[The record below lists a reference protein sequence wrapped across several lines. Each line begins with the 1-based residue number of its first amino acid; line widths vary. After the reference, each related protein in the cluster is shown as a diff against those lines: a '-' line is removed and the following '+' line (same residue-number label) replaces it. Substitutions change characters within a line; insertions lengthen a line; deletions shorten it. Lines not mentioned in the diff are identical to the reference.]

1 MAHNDQFEFINLV
14 KQHFPTSFEGGE
26 VLEVGSLDINGSI
39 RSAFAPRRYVGVDV
53 APGPGVDE
61 VCQGQLVGHPSGT
74 YDVTISCEC
83 LEHNPFWV
91 ETVANMFRMA
101 KPGGLVIVSCATTGR
116 AEHGTTRTSG
126 SDSPLSISIG
136 WEYYRN
142 ISVADFR
149 KAFNLDYWFED
160 YLLVTNWDHCDL
172 YFVGIRKSDVR
183 GGTVQG
189 LREAIEQRFR
199 PTRSVR
205 SFCVAAAA
213 SLFGESG
220 VEVLR
225 RVWRLK
231 RT

>member
-1 MAHNDQFEFINLV
+1 
-14 KQHFPTSFEGGE
+14 
-26 VLEVGSLDINGSI
+26 
-39 RSAFAPRRYVGVDV
+39 
-53 APGPGVDE
+53 
-61 VCQGQLVGHPSGT
+61 
-74 YDVTISCEC
+74 
-83 LEHNPFWV
+83 
-91 ETVANMFRMA
+91 MFRMA

-126 SDSPLSISIG
+126 GDSPLSILIG

-160 YLLVTNWDHCDL
+160 YLLLANWDHCDL

-183 GGTVQG
+183 GATVQG
-189 LREAIEQRFR
+189 LREAIERRFR

-220 VEVLR
+220 VEILR
-225 RVWRLK
+225 RLRRLKRLK